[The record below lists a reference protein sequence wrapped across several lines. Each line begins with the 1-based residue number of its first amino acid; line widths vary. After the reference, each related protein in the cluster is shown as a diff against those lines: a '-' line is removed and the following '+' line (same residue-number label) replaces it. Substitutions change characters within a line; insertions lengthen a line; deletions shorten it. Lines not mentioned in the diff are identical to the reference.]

1 MEPANLL
8 LLGWAALTCGKRTW
22 VCRQAGRKAATSEL
36 AGLARHLHHV
46 GGGNNGENV
55 YRIKRVA
62 ITDVIAVIIHVGPP
76 LL

>member
-1 MEPANLL
+1 MGRFNLRQKDM
-8 LLGWAALTCGKRTW
+8 GM
-22 VCRQAGRKAATSEL
+22 QAGRKAATSEL